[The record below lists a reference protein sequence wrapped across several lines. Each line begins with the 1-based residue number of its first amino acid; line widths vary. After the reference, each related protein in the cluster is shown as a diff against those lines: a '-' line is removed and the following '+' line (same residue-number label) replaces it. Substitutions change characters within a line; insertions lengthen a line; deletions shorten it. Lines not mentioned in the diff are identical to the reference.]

1 MPDTRAPRW
10 LKPINK
16 IYMVLMRRGVHF
28 GAEHPLVLT
37 APGRK
42 TGKLRSTP
50 VTPMEIDGQRY
61 IVAVFPEADWVANV
75 RAAAQAT
82 LTDKGNTERVEL
94 VELPAADVGPVL
106 RQFPVQVPAG
116 VAFLKNAGLVTTG
129 TPEELQGLAGV
140 LPVFR
145 VDAA

>member
-1 MPDTRAPRW
+1 MTRAPRW

-16 IYMVLMRRGVHF
+16 VYMVLMRRGVYF

-37 APGRK
+37 VPGRK
-42 TGKLRSTP
+42 TGKPRSTP
-50 VTPMEIDGQRY
+50 VTPMEIGGRRY
-61 IVAVFPEADWVANV
+61 IIAVFPGADWVANV
-75 RAAAQAT
+75 RAAAQVT
-82 LTDKGNTERVEL
+82 LTDKRFTERVEL
-94 VELPAADVGPVL
+94 VELPAEEARSVL

-116 VAFLKNAGLVTTG
+116 VGFLKSAGFVTDG
-129 TPEELQGLAGV
+129 TAEELEGLAGI